1 MEIVDRN
8 DRIPAGRMA
17 VVQYGIVLGFI
28 VLGLGLW
35 QLQILQARKY
45 AALAEQN
52 RVRMEPIPAPRG
64 KIYDARGRLLVDN
77 YPSFSA
83 YLQRDGS
90 HDWRADL
97 PLIASGLQLALPDL
111 EAQVAKFRGS
121 PAYQPIPI
129 KSDITESDEEF
140 IAAHRDQFPELEAIM
155 ASRRLYPK
163 NGFAASLIGYVGEP
177 TARQLDSGQYRPGA
191 VVGKSGL
198 EQYYNQQLMGVDGER
213 RVLVNSHGRV
223 VGTLLDQAPV
233 PGKDLHLTLDENLQ
247 MAAELAIGDR
257 PGAVVA
263 LDPRTGGVLA
273 LVSRPTFD
281 PNLFAQGLS
290 SAQWQQWSN
299 NPEHPLLD
307 KAIQAQLAPGSVFKL
322 VLSVAGLQENIAET
336 KKVDCTGVFYYYGHP
351 YHCWIAATGGEHG
364 VLGIQQAITQ
374 SCDIYFYTLGTE
386 MGIDTIDKYAFA
398 LGLGRATG
406 IDLPGE
412 ASGLVPTPQWKE
424 AHYHLPWYKGETVS
438 VAIGQGPVTVTPV
451 QLARMVGG
459 IASGGH
465 FPRPHVDADATNTA
479 GFDFPLTQTTV
490 DTITAGMQGVV
501 NPGGT
506 AASAHLQGVDFGG
519 KTGTAQ
525 TISNAKLRTIT
536 GSHSQYVDNAWFVG
550 VWPLKNPEISVCVL
564 FQRGAE
570 GPLAARIASQV
581 IKAFYQEQ
589 TAAPS
594 TGEAQRRLGVSG
606 RQAGASTSGT
616 GGEAALGPV
625 PGK

>member
-1 MEIVDRN
+1 MDIVDRN
-8 DRIPAGRMA
+8 DRIPNGRMA

-52 RVRMEPIPAPRG
+52 RVRTEPIPAPRG
-64 KIYDARGRLLVDN
+64 KIYDVHGRLLVDN
-77 YPSFSA
+77 YPSFIA
-83 YLQRDGS
+83 FLQRDGS

-111 EAQVAKFRGS
+111 DAQVAKFRGS

-129 KSDITESDEEF
+129 KSDITEADEEF
-140 IAAHRDQFPELEAIM
+140 IAAHRDQFPELESIM

-223 VGTLLDQAPV
+223 VGTLSDQAPV
-233 PGKDLHLTLDENLQ
+233 PGRDLHLTLDENLQ
-247 MAAELAIGDR
+247 MTAELALGNR

-263 LDPRTGGVLA
+263 LDPRTGAVLA
-273 LVSRPTFD
+273 LVSHPTFD
-281 PNLFAQGLS
+281 PNLIAQGLS

-299 NPEHPLLD
+299 DPEHPLLD

-351 YHCWIAATGGEHG
+351 YRCWITARGEVHG
-364 VLGIQQAITQ
+364 VLDISQAITQ
-374 SCDIYFYTLGTE
+374 SCDFYFYTLGTE

-398 LGLGRATG
+398 LGLGKPTG

-412 ASGLVPTPQWKE
+412 NSGLIPTRQWKE
-424 AHYHLPWYKGETVS
+424 AHYHQPWYKGETVS
-438 VAIGQGPVTVTPV
+438 VAIGQGPVTVTPI
-451 QLARMVGG
+451 QLARLAGG

-465 FPRPHVDADATNTA
+465 FPRPHVDADATNNA
-479 GFDFPLTQTTV
+479 GFDFPLTATTV
-490 DTITAGMQGVV
+490 TTIAAGMTGVV
-501 NPGGT
+501 NAGGT

-550 VWPLKNPEISVCVL
+550 VSPVVNPDIAICVL

-570 GPLAARIASQV
+570 GSFAGQIAAQV
-581 IKAFYQEQ
+581 VKAFYRGQNVATATAPRATGAG
-589 TAAPS
+589 TAA
-594 TGEAQRRLGVSG
+594 GE
-606 RQAGASTSGT
+606 
-616 GGEAALGPV
+616 
-625 PGK
+625 